1 MPPCSSGVGAW
12 GIEVGSE
19 KYLQP
24 MKESAAIVVMP
35 NTIQEIELHVVIQVG
50 GSSKEYWLH
59 SFLTE
64 AAAKKY
70 IRSAAKA
77 SYRCIGPFP
86 MLLPGIRELA
96 DVANDTIEW
105 LQSNGFRDTPLANNL
120 NSALAQVEREYPL
133 N

>member
-1 MPPCSSGVGAW
+1 
-12 GIEVGSE
+12 
-19 KYLQP
+19 
-24 MKESAAIVVMP
+24 
-35 NTIQEIELHVVIQVG
+35 
-50 GSSKEYWLH
+50 
-59 SFLTE
+59 
-64 AAAKKY
+64 
-70 IRSAAKA
+70 
-77 SYRCIGPFP
+77 

>member
-1 MPPCSSGVGAW
+1 MTPCSSGVGAW

-35 NTIQEIELHVVIQVG
+35 
-50 GSSKEYWLH
+50 
-59 SFLTE
+59 
-64 AAAKKY
+64 KKY

-96 DVANDTIEW
+96 DVAKDTIEW